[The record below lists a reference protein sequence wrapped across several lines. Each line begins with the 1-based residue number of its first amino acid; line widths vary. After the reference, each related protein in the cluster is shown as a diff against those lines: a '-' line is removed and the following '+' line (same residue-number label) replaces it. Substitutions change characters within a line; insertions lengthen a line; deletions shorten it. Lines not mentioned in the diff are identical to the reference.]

1 MSSANNLIFEETLST
16 ISFIYDRNKI
26 GPRIVP
32 CGVPDITGAQSEKAC
47 EVLKLRHPKIIVMP
61 PEYLLPDVLFSE
73 RELANDNTAGTFG
86 FEKPN

>member
-1 MSSANNLIFEETLST
+1 M
-16 ISFIYDRNKI
+16 
-26 GPRIVP
+26 VP

-47 EVLKLRHPKIIVMP
+47 EVLKLCHLKIIVMP